1 MTALLIG
8 AGLLGVEVSIAIGKA
23 RMGMAQLLCQVLV
36 VIEPSWLICIESETR
51 KARGE
56 RCGAVE

>member
-23 RMGMAQLLCQVLV
+23 RMGMVQSLCQALV
-36 VIEPSWLICIESETR
+36 VNEPSWAICIESETG
-51 KARGE
+51 KVRGE
-56 RCGAVE
+56 RSGAVE